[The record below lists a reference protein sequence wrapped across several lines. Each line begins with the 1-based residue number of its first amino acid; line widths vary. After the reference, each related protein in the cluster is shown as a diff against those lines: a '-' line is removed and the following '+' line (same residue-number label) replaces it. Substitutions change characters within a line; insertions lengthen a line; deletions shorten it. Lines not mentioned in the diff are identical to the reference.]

1 MNDKAGSAAS
11 RRLDLAARAAWLY
24 YVKSR
29 TQDEIAA
36 ELHVSRQN
44 VQRLVALA
52 NSERLIKFRLDH
64 PLARCVEL
72 EQRLRDRYEL
82 RFCEVAPTDR
92 GDGDNRIAVG
102 ISAAQVI
109 EQHMSQKAPLTL
121 ALGTGR
127 TMREAV
133 RQVPS
138 MDRPQHNVVSLVGN
152 LTRDGQA
159 SPYDVVMRL
168 ADRVG
173 ARCYPL
179 PMPVVAETAD
189 ERRLLHIQRGYVTVT
204 ELARQAKAWIMG
216 LGEVDWQ
223 APLHADGF
231 INDAELAGLMEA
243 GAIGELLGWA
253 FDERGKLLETGL
265 ADRISGV
272 PPAVGEDRLTI
283 IVASGARKARAARGA
298 LEGRLANGAIFD
310 EALAEAVLG
319 GA

>member
-1 MNDKAGSAAS
+1 MSDKAGTAAS

-72 EQRLRDRYEL
+72 EQRLRDRYDL
-82 RFCEVAPTDR
+82 QFCEVAPTDS
-92 GDGDNRIAVG
+92 GEGDNRIAVG

-109 EQHMSQKAPLTL
+109 EQHMMQKAPLTL

-138 MDRPQHNVVSLVGN
+138 MERPQHNVVSLVGN

-173 ARCYPL
+173 ARCFPL

-189 ERRLLHIQRGYVTVT
+189 ERRLLHVQRGYVTVT

-216 LGEVDWQ
+216 LGEVDWR

-253 FDERGKLLETGL
+253 YDEHGRLLEAGF

-272 PPAVGEDRLTI
+272 APEIGGERLTI
-283 IVASGARKARAARGA
+283 IVAAGTRKARAARGA
-298 LEGRLANGAIFD
+298 LAGRLANGAIFD
-310 EALAEAVLG
+310 EALAEAALDGV
-319 GA
+319 